1 MDLFNLIADVLVA
14 AMLGHVGVLL
24 CPLLG
29 QPQSEVLGLA
39 GEALERNLER
49 SWLLV
54 DISLL

>member
-24 CPLLG
+24 CPLLR

-39 GEALERNLER
+39 GEALERNLEGR
-49 SWLLV
+49 KLLV
-54 DISLL
+54 DI

>member
-39 GEALERNLER
+39 GEALERNLEK
-49 SWLLV
+49 
-54 DISLL
+54 

>member
-1 MDLFNLIADVLVA
+1 MYLFNLIADVLVA

-24 CPLLG
+24 CPLLR

-49 SWLLV
+49 RRLLV
-54 DISLL
+54 DMLLL